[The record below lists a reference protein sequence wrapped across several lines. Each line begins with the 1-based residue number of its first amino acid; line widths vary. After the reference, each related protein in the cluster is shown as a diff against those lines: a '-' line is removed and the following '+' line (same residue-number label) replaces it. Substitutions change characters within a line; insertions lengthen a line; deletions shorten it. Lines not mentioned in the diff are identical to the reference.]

1 MNDEQPPP
9 PNDPLNLG
17 AIAGALSLQLGVEC
31 VVLIAL
37 EHGKGLMFSLN
48 APADRGYE
56 EEVPRALRFIAE
68 DFERQAREAQ
78 PEPSKPN

>member
-1 MNDEQPPP
+1 MNDKETPP

-17 AIAGALSLQLGVEC
+17 GVARALSLQLGVEC

-78 PEPSKPN
+78 PDPSQVN